1 MRRYQRWRQ
10 RRHYGVS
17 SDVRRGDW
25 LIRTRD
31 WDQCWAV
38 CSQSLVSVKNWS
50 KKWNDPLCPQ
60 KKTMPENFYIILAR
74 TVSIINLTIVSSVN
88 ALLFVIF
95 SACLGRDEDRVEI
108 IEAYLKAIR
117 LYRDFRDAS
126 QDPEY
131 SEVITLSWLTS
142 DFVTLMVYL
151 MKFFMWRCCKSSLI
165 WHSCFSDGNA
175 LSVDQSVKCISGR

>member
-1 MRRYQRWRQ
+1 
-10 RRHYGVS
+10 
-17 SDVRRGDW
+17 
-25 LIRTRD
+25 
-31 WDQCWAV
+31 
-38 CSQSLVSVKNWS
+38 
-50 KKWNDPLCPQ
+50 
-60 KKTMPENFYIILAR
+60 MPENFYIILAR

-131 SEVITLSWLTS
+131 SEVITLS
-142 DFVTLMVYL
+142 
-151 MKFFMWRCCKSSLI
+151 
-165 WHSCFSDGNA
+165 
-175 LSVDQSVKCISGR
+175 